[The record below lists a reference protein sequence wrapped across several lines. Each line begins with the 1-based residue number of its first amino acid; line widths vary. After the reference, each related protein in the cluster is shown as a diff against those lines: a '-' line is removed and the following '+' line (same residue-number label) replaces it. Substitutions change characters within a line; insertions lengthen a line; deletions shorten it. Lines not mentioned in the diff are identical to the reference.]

1 MNNITDKNLETFEKI
16 RNEIEDF
23 KNEMNRSFKSLEE
36 QIEERLKEI
45 LQQENFKNINSP
57 NIRQKPA
64 LGDTYFYINSA
75 GVICKCI
82 WQYDNT
88 DLFRFNIG
96 NCFTTEQEAKDYK
109 ENILTK
115 QALKDLALELNQGKK
130 IDWSNCNK
138 NKYYIFIHSM
148 GNSLSTTYT
157 NDYNSVGQIY
167 CYDKMFLTI
176 AIERIGEEKLIKLI
190 ESGV

>member
-1 MNNITDKNLETFEKI
+1 MENHPSNKNLETFEKI
-16 RNEIEDF
+16 REEIEDF

-45 LQQENFKNINSP
+45 LQQEKSKSSS
-57 NIRQKPA
+57 IRQKPEY
-64 LGDTYFYINSA
+64 GEKYFFVNSR
-75 GVICKCI
+75 GHIDYKFWEEI
-82 WQYDNT
+82 ET
-88 DLFRFNIG
+88 DLFRFNTG
-96 NCFTTEQEAKDYK
+96 NCFTTEEEANDFK
-109 ENILTK
+109 ENLLTK

-130 IDWSNCNK
+130 IDWSNCNN
-138 NKYYIFIHSM
+138 NKYYIFIHSI